1 MTSSSRKALPW
12 MISLGAHLAAV
23 SVLALVL
30 ASPSQPLLAARLD
43 ISLSDGTGPGGSLS
57 AARASRSRAVPSAP
71 ASTSSPSTASTP
83 ESSASDPG
91 SIPRE
96 RAAPSSGAAPIPTSL
111 PAPAASDVLA
121 DVASVAAGAGGVPG
135 RPLSAQQGGSTGY
148 EWGWPGLPR
157 NLIRKRAP
165 EFPTVLSE
173 IGQEV
178 EVEARIAVAPR
189 GIVTRVEIVK
199 GSGYIEIDASVADAL
214 RDYLFSPVDG
224 RVDTIG
230 TVTFRFRLEKQD

>member
-1 MTSSSRKALPW
+1 
-12 MISLGAHLAAV
+12 
-23 SVLALVL
+23 
-30 ASPSQPLLAARLD
+30 
-43 ISLSDGTGPGGSLS
+43 
-57 AARASRSRAVPSAP
+57 
-71 ASTSSPSTASTP
+71 
-83 ESSASDPG
+83 
-91 SIPRE
+91 
-96 RAAPSSGAAPIPTSL
+96 
-111 PAPAASDVLA
+111 
-121 DVASVAAGAGGVPG
+121 
-135 RPLSAQQGGSTGY
+135 
-148 EWGWPGLPR
+148 
-157 NLIRKRAP
+157 
-165 EFPTVLSE
+165 VLSE